1 MAKLQTKIKQK
12 ICGKQ
17 IFDVLTFS
25 GFFAGFDSDFLKF
38 SRFWAQKAPKIQKKV
53 KIPKVCFVQ
62 IFYLIFVCNLAK
74 NGLIWVFWPK
84 VISFFRFWNSNF
96 FRGISY
102 KDTRSFFIRKLRF
115 RLHIEKYYTNL
126 FSFLIFH
133 TNCWRGYIYFLID
146 DFLIKKACTHL
157 SNE

>member
-1 MAKLQTKIKQK
+1 MGNKFLMFWLFQDFSPVLT
-12 ICGKQ
+12 Q
-17 IFDVLTFS
+17 IFWNFL
-25 GFFAGFDSDFLKF
+25 DFEPKKPQKLKKSQNTKSLF
-38 SRFWAQKAPKIQKKV
+38 RTD
-53 KIPKVCFVQ
+53 
-62 IFYLIFVCNLAK
+62 LIFVCNLAK

-146 DFLIKKACTHL
+146 DFLIKKACTNL

>member
-1 MAKLQTKIKQK
+1 MGNKFLMFWLFQDFSPVLAQIYWNFLDFEPKKPQKLDKN
-12 ICGKQ
+12 
-17 IFDVLTFS
+17 
-25 GFFAGFDSDFLKF
+25 
-38 SRFWAQKAPKIQKKV
+38 PEKV
-53 KIPKVCFVQ
+53 KISKICFLQ
-62 IFYLIFVCNLAK
+62 IFCFIFVCNLAK

-126 FSFLIFH
+126 FSLLIFH